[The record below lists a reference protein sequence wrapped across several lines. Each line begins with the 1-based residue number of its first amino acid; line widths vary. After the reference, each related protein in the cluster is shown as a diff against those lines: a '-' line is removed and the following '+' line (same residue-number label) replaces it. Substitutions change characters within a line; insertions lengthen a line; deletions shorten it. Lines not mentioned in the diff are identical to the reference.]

1 MWNIRV
7 IKIERDKVSQEKI
20 AIVVTYVHTISNR
33 VLSVRYLPNISYP
46 LEILVDELEATIG
59 DFVAVRIN
67 KQQTSVSFST
77 LQSINGGFAIKGRNN
92 SRSYNFITLDATLP
106 LGTRNFLVDFRNLLI
121 GRTTAINALPS
132 L

>member
-7 IKIERDKVSQEKI
+7 IKIERDKVTRQKI
-20 AIVVTYVHTISNR
+20 AIVGTYVHTISNR
-33 VLSVRYLPNISYP
+33 TLSVRYLPSSSYP
-46 LEILVDELEATIG
+46 LEILVEELEANMG
-59 DFVAVRIN
+59 DVVAVRIN
-67 KQQTSVSFST
+67 KQQTNVSFSMI
-77 LQSINGGFAIKGRNN
+77 QGFAGYSIVGRSN
-92 SRSYNFITLDATLP
+92 SRSYNFITLDATLS